1 MTKFILICENKKREN
16 DFYFY
21 DLYKNENYILIGQQY
36 HNRIKL
42 INKIL
47 NMYTGYTL
55 NSKMNMP
62 FKNILKKYLVLESVL
77 RKENSQN
84 IYIIFQ
90 DINVCKFSI
99 EYIKSLKK
107 IYNVKT
113 VLLLLNSIEGMK
125 RDAPNLLN
133 YMNKDLYDLVMTFDF
148 VDEKKYKFCKIDPPY
163 SIPIMKDENRLK
175 KYDIFFI
182 GQAKQR
188 LPVIERII
196 EQLNSKVVYRFFL
209 TGIKEKG
216 ILSEDNN
223 VVINRPL
230 PYHQVIEYIKDSNTI
245 LEIINSTQT
254 GITLRTYEA
263 IAYNKKLVTN
273 NKNIKYFKYYDPRF
287 MRIID
292 VNMITKDDIDF
303 IKKDI
308 EVDYKY
314 KNDYS
319 PVNLLNKI
327 KNMLDNGN
335 K

>member
-1 MTKFILICENKKREN
+1 
-16 DFYFY
+16 
-21 DLYKNENYILIGQQY
+21 
-36 HNRIKL
+36 
-42 INKIL
+42 
-47 NMYTGYTL
+47 
-55 NSKMNMP
+55 
-62 FKNILKKYLVLESVL
+62 
-77 RKENSQN
+77 
-84 IYIIFQ
+84 
-90 DINVCKFSI
+90 
-99 EYIKSLKK
+99 
-107 IYNVKT
+107 
-113 VLLLLNSIEGMK
+113 MK

>member
-1 MTKFILICENKKREN
+1 MTKFIIICENKKRED
-16 DFYFY
+16 DFFFY
-21 DLYKNENYILIGQQY
+21 DLYGKENYILIGRQY
-36 HNRIKL
+36 HNRIKF
-42 INKIL
+42 IKNML
-47 NMYTGYTL
+47 NLYTNYTL
-55 NSKMNMP
+55 NSKINMP
-62 FKNILKKYLVLESVL
+62 FKDRLRKYLVLESVL
-77 RKENSQN
+77 KKENSQDL
-84 IYIIFQ
+84 YIIFQ

-99 EYIKSLKK
+99 KYLEFLKQ
-107 IYNVKT
+107 NNSVKT

-133 YMNKDLYDLVMTFDF
+133 YINKDLYDLVMTFDF
-148 VDEKKYKFCKIDPPY
+148 VDEKKYKFCKIDLPY
-163 SIPIMKDENRLK
+163 SINFKNEEKWSK

>member
-1 MTKFILICENKKREN
+1 MTKFILICENKVREN
-16 DFYFY
+16 DFFFY
-21 DLYKNENYILIGQQY
+21 ELYENENYILIGQQY

-42 INKIL
+42 INNIL
-47 NMYTGYTL
+47 NIYAGYTL
-55 NSKMNMP
+55 NSKINMP

-77 RKENSQN
+77 RKENSHD

-125 RDAPNLLN
+125 RDAPNLLK

-148 VDEKKYKFCKIDPPY
+148 DDEKNYRFCKIDLPY
-163 SIPIMKDENRLK
+163 SIDVKKEEKRLK

-182 GQAKQR
+182 GQSKQR
-188 LPVIERII
+188 LPEILKII
-196 EQLNSKVVYRFFL
+196 DQLSSKVVYRFFL
-209 TGIKEKG
+209 TGIKKKN
-216 ILSEDNN
+216 ILTENN
-223 VVINRPL
+223 DVVINRPL
-230 PYHQVIEYIKDSNTI
+230 PYHKVIEYIKETNTI

-263 IAYNKKLVTN
+263 IAFNKKLVTN
-273 NKNIKYFKYYDPRF
+273 NKNIKNFKYYDPRF

-292 VNMITKDDIDF
+292 TNRITEDDIDF
-303 IKKDI
+303 IKMDI

-314 KNDYS
+314 ENDYS
-319 PVNLLNKI
+319 PINLLNKI
-327 KNMLDNGN
+327 KNMLDEDN